1 MSEREQNKPSGPLGR
16 VLRCDEWE
24 NLIADALDG
33 TLSAA
38 DAAAFARHHGE
49 CALCA
54 QMLKETQQGKAW
66 IEYLAVEPE
75 LPVDLLEKIL
85 DRTSGRPVPGEE
97 TGVVAG
103 APLPV
108 RPVPARPAWH
118 RVLPLVR
125 QVARQAF
132 EPRLM
137 MTAAMAFFS
146 IALTLNLTG
155 IKLTEVRPAD
165 LRPSRVRATLTRQYY
180 STNEQVMKYYENLRL
195 VYEMEARVRE
205 LRRSTEAEPSPR
217 PSPNQT
223 PTQTPKQQPRDGTG
237 SPSSTAPSGGQ
248 TLPVPQGRRTPLQ
261 DDATLSAMMVH
272 AQPQRF
278 SARPAD
284 AQAHPDFRYA
294 ALDTAACA
302 AFSKESRMKCFEAR
316 SCTGNPGQ
324 QVPASFDR
332 SGKKEKVKR
341 EVFRAL
347 RSTTE
352 DQAERSLV

>member
-1 MSEREQNKPSGPLGR
+1 MSEREGNKPSGQPGR

-24 NLIADALDG
+24 SLIADALDG

-49 CALCA
+49 CTLCA

-66 IEYLAVEPE
+66 MEYLAVEPE
-75 LPVDLLEKIL
+75 VPAELLQKIL
-85 DRTSGRPVPGEE
+85 NRTSNRPGSGDAL
-97 TGVVAG
+97 GVAQGV
-103 APLPV
+103 PLPV
-108 RPVPARPAWH
+108 RTVPARSAWH
-118 RVLPLVR
+118 RVVLPV
-125 QVARQAF
+125 VRQAF

-155 IKLTEVRPAD
+155 IKLTEIRAAD

-205 LRRSTEAEPSPR
+205 LRRSTEAEPSSR
-217 PSPNQT
+217 PSPSE
-223 PTQTPKQQPRDGTG
+223 TPKPAPRDGTG
-237 SPSSTAPSGGQ
+237 SPKSTAPDGGG
-248 TLPVPQGRRTPLQ
+248 TLSVPQGRRAPLK
-261 DDATLSAMMVH
+261 DDAAVPTMMVDSR
-272 AQPQRF
+272 PQ
-278 SARPAD
+278 SLPAR
-284 AQAHPDFRYA
+284 QANPDFPYA
-294 ALDTAACA
+294 ERKTTACA
-302 AFSKESRMKCFEAR
+302 AFFKESRMKGFAVT
-316 SCTGNPGQ
+316 SSTGNPGE
-324 QVPASFDR
+324 QVPASFDPG
-332 SGKKEKVKR
+332 GKKLKVKK

-352 DQAERSLV
+352 DQAERSVA

>member
-1 MSEREQNKPSGPLGR
+1 MSEREQNQPSGQPVR

-33 TLSAA
+33 TLPAA
-38 DAAAFARHHGE
+38 EAAAFARHQGE

-66 IEYLAVEPE
+66 MEYLAVEPE
-75 LPVDLLEKIL
+75 VPADLLNKIL
-85 DRTSGRPVPGEE
+85 ARTSDRLATGEASGVLPG
-97 TGVVAG
+97 AS
-103 APLPV
+103 LPV
-108 RPVPARPAWH
+108 RVVPPRSPWH
-118 RVLPLVR
+118 RVLPVVR

-155 IKLTEVRPAD
+155 IKLSEVRAAD
-165 LRPSRVRATLTRQYY
+165 LSPSRVRATLTRQYY

-205 LRRSTEAEPSPR
+205 LRRSTEAPPAPR
-217 PSPNQT
+217 PTSNE
-223 PTQTPKQQPRDGTG
+223 TPKQNPRDGSG
-237 SPSSTAPSGGQ
+237 SPRSTAPSGGQ

-261 DDATLSAMMVH
+261 SNTTLPAMMVH
-272 AQPQRF
+272 AQPQPF
-278 SARPAD
+278 SASQTD
-284 AQAHPDFRYA
+284 AQQLP
-294 ALDTAACA
+294 T
-302 AFSKESRMKCFEAR
+302 
-316 SCTGNPGQ
+316 
-324 QVPASFDR
+324 SFDR
-332 SGKKEKVKR
+332 SGKREKVKR

>member
-1 MSEREQNKPSGPLGR
+1 MSEREQNTPSGRPGR

-33 TLSAA
+33 TLPAA
-38 DAAAFARHHGE
+38 DAAAFARHHAE

-66 IEYLAVEPE
+66 IEYLTEEPE
-75 LPVDLLEKIL
+75 VPADLLKKIL
-85 DRTSGRPVPGEE
+85 ARTSGSMSGEEAGVVPG
-97 TGVVAG
+97 V
-103 APLPV
+103 PLPV
-108 RPVPARPAWH
+108 RAVPPRPAWH
-118 RVLPLVR
+118 RVLPVVR

-155 IKLTEVRPAD
+155 IKLTEMRAAD
-165 LRPSRVRATLTRQYY
+165 LRPSRLRATLTRQYY

-205 LRRSTEAEPSPR
+205 LRRSTEAEPAPR
-217 PSPNQT
+217 PTSN
-223 PTQTPKQQPRDGTG
+223 QTPKQQAPRDG
-237 SPSSTAPSGGQ
+237 SPSSNAPSGGQ
-248 TLPVPQGRRTPLQ
+248 ALPVPQGRRTPLQ
-261 DDATLSAMMVH
+261 SDAALPAMMVDSR
-272 AQPQRF
+272 PQHF
-278 SARPAD
+278 AARPAE
-284 AQAHPDFRYA
+284 AQP
-294 ALDTAACA
+294 
-302 AFSKESRMKCFEAR
+302 
-316 SCTGNPGQ
+316 
-324 QVPASFDR
+324 VPASFER

>member
-1 MSEREQNKPSGPLGR
+1 MSEREQNKPSGQPGR

-33 TLSAA
+33 TLSPA
-38 DAAAFARHHGE
+38 DAAAFARHQGE

-54 QMLKETQQGKAW
+54 QMFKETQQGKAW
-66 IEYLAVEPE
+66 MDYLAPAPE
-75 LPVDLLEKIL
+75 VPADLLQKIL
-85 DRTSGRPVPGEE
+85 TRTSGRSESGEE
-97 TGVVAG
+97 AGVAPGV
-103 APLPV
+103 PLPV
-108 RPVPARPAWH
+108 RAVPARSAWH
-118 RVLPLVR
+118 RVLPVAR

-155 IKLTEVRPAD
+155 IKLTEVRAAD

-205 LRRSTEAEPSPR
+205 LRRSTEAEPAPR
-217 PSPNQT
+217 PTSN
-223 PTQTPKQQPRDGTG
+223 QTPKQAPRDG

-248 TLPVPQGRRTPLQ
+248 TLPVPQGKRTPLKN
-261 DDATLSAMMVH
+261 DTALSAMMVH
-272 AQPQRF
+272 EVQPQR
-278 SARPAD
+278 SPAPHVE
-284 AQAHPDFRYA
+284 AHPDFRYA
-294 ALDTAACA
+294 ALDRAVHAVPA
-302 AFSKESRMKCFEAR
+302 SRDRMKCFEAR

-324 QVPASFDR
+324 QVPARFDR

>member
-1 MSEREQNKPSGPLGR
+1 MSEREQNKPSGQPGR

-33 TLSAA
+33 TLSPA
-38 DAAAFARHHGE
+38 DAAAFARHQGE
-49 CALCA
+49 CALCT
-54 QMLKETQQGKAW
+54 QMFKETQQGKAW
-66 IEYLAVEPE
+66 MEYLAVEPE
-75 LPVDLLEKIL
+75 IPADLLQKVL
-85 DRTSGRPVPGEE
+85 ARTSGRTVSGDEAVVVPG
-97 TGVVAG
+97 V
-103 APLPV
+103 PLPV
-108 RPVPARPAWH
+108 HVMPPRSAWH
-118 RVLPLVR
+118 RVLPVAR
-125 QVARQAF
+125 HVARQAF

-155 IKLTEVRPAD
+155 IKLTEVRAAD

-205 LRRSTEAEPSPR
+205 LRRSTEAEPAPR
-217 PSPNQT
+217 PTSNE
-223 PTQTPKQQPRDGTG
+223 TPKQAPRDGTG

-248 TLPVPQGRRTPLQ
+248 TLPIPQGRRTPLKS
-261 DDATLSAMMVH
+261 DAALPTMLVH
-272 AQPQRF
+272 EAQPPRF
-278 SARPAD
+278 PAPQAD
-284 AQAHPDFRYA
+284 AHPDFRYA

-302 AFSKESRMKCFEAR
+302 AFSKESRRKCCEAR
-316 SCTGNPGQ
+316 SCTANPGQ
-324 QVPASFDR
+324 QVPAGFDR
-332 SGKKEKVKR
+332 SGKKEKVKK

>member
-1 MSEREQNKPSGPLGR
+1 MSEREQNKPSGQLGR

-38 DAAAFARHHGE
+38 DAAAFARHQGE

-66 IEYLAVEPE
+66 IEYLAEEPE
-75 LPVDLLEKIL
+75 VPVDLLQKIL
-85 DRTSGRPVPGEE
+85 ARTSGRSVSGEE
-97 TGVVAG
+97 AAVVPG

-108 RPVPARPAWH
+108 RAVPPHSAWH

-125 QVARQAF
+125 QLARQAF

-155 IKLTEVRPAD
+155 IKLTEVRAGD
-165 LRPSRVRATLTRQYY
+165 LRPSRLRATVTRQFY

-223 PTQTPKQQPRDGTG
+223 PKQTPRDGTG

-248 TLPVPQGRRTPLQ
+248 TLPVPQGRRKPLEN
-261 DDATLSAMMVH
+261 DTAPPAMMVH

-278 SARPAD
+278 SARPA
-284 AQAHPDFRYA
+284 
-294 ALDTAACA
+294 
-302 AFSKESRMKCFEAR
+302 
-316 SCTGNPGQ
+316 GVQ
-324 QVPASFDR
+324 QVPASFDH
-332 SGKKEKVKR
+332 SGKREKVKR

>member
-1 MSEREQNKPSGPLGR
+1 MSEREQNKPSGQPGR

-75 LPVDLLEKIL
+75 VPVDLLQKIL
-85 DRTSGRPVPGEE
+85 ARTSGRSVPGEA
-97 TGVVAG
+97 TGVVPG

-108 RPVPARPAWH
+108 HAVPARSAWH
-118 RVLPLVR
+118 RVLPVVR
-125 QVARQAF
+125 QAARQAF

-137 MTAAMAFFS
+137 MTTAMAFFS

-155 IKLTEVRPAD
+155 IKLTEVRAAD

-223 PTQTPKQQPRDGTG
+223 PKQTPRDGTG

-248 TLPVPQGRRTPLQ
+248 TLPVPQGRRTPLPN
-261 DDATLSAMMVH
+261 DPALPATMVH
-272 AQPQRF
+272 ALRF
-278 SARPAD
+278 AARPAG
-284 AQAHPDFRYA
+284 AHPDFRYA

-302 AFSKESRMKCFEAR
+302 AFSKESRMKCFKAG

-332 SGKKEKVKR
+332 GGKREKVKR

>member
-1 MSEREQNKPSGPLGR
+1 MSEREQNKPSGRPGR

-33 TLSAA
+33 TLNAA
-38 DAAAFARHHGE
+38 DAAAFERHHGE

-54 QMLKETQQGKAW
+54 QMLKEAQQGKAW
-66 IEYLAVEPE
+66 MEYLAVEPE
-75 LPVDLLEKIL
+75 VPADLLKKIL
-85 DRTSGRPVPGEE
+85 ARTSGHSVAGEE
-97 TGVVAG
+97 PGV
-103 APLPV
+103 APGVPQPV
-108 RPVPARPAWH
+108 HAVPARSAWH
-118 RVLPLVR
+118 RVLPVVR

-155 IKLTEVRPAD
+155 IKLTEVRAAD
-165 LRPSRVRATLTRQYY
+165 LRPARLRATLTRQYY

-217 PSPNQT
+217 PAPRQL
-223 PTQTPKQQPRDGTG
+223 QDETPKPPPRDG

-248 TLPVPQGRRTPLQ
+248 TLPVPHGRRTPLQ
-261 DDATLSAMMVH
+261 ADAALPAMMVNFRR
-272 AQPQRF
+272 QRF
-278 SARPAD
+278 SAP
-284 AQAHPDFRYA
+284 
-294 ALDTAACA
+294 
-302 AFSKESRMKCFEAR
+302 
-316 SCTGNPGQ
+316 
-324 QVPASFDR
+324 SFDR
-332 SGKKEKVKR
+332 IGKREKVKR
-341 EVFRAL
+341 EVFRAM

-352 DQAERSLV
+352 DQAEGSLV

>member
-1 MSEREQNKPSGPLGR
+1 MSEREQNTPSGRPGR

-38 DAAAFARHHGE
+38 DAAAFDRHQAE

-66 IEYLAVEPE
+66 IEYLAEEPE
-75 LPVDLLEKIL
+75 LPADLLKKIL
-85 DRTSGRPVPGEE
+85 ARTSGTVSEAGVVPG
-97 TGVVAG
+97 V
-103 APLPV
+103 PLPL
-108 RPVPARPAWH
+108 RAVPPRPAWH
-118 RVLPLVR
+118 RVLPVVR

-155 IKLTEVRPAD
+155 IKLTEVRAAD
-165 LRPSRVRATLTRQYY
+165 LTPSRLRATLTRQYY

-205 LRRSTEAEPSPR
+205 LRRSTEAEPAPR
-217 PSPNQT
+217 PASQ
-223 PTQTPKQQPRDGTG
+223 QTPKQQTPRDG

-248 TLPVPQGRRTPLQ
+248 TLPVPQGRRTPLGS
-261 DDATLSAMMVH
+261 DAALPAMMVDSR
-272 AQPQRF
+272 PQHF
-278 SARPAD
+278 AARPAD
-284 AQAHPDFRYA
+284 AQQ
-294 ALDTAACA
+294 L
-302 AFSKESRMKCFEAR
+302 
-316 SCTGNPGQ
+316 
-324 QVPASFDR
+324 PASFER
-332 SGKKEKVKR
+332 SRKKQKVKR

>member
-1 MSEREQNKPSGPLGR
+1 MSEREQNKPSGQPGR

-38 DAAAFARHHGE
+38 DAAAFARHQGE

-54 QMLKETQQGKAW
+54 QMFKETQQGKAW

-75 LPVDLLEKIL
+75 VPVDLLQKIL
-85 DRTSGRPVPGEE
+85 ARTSGRSVSGEEAGVVPGVP
-97 TGVVAG
+97 TAGTRRACPLGVASR
-103 APLPV
+103 A
-108 RPVPARPAWH
+108 A
-118 RVLPLVR
+118 PLVR

-155 IKLTEVRPAD
+155 IKLTEVRAAD
-165 LRPSRVRATLTRQYY
+165 LRPSRLRATLTRQYY

-217 PSPNQT
+217 PSPDRH
-223 PTQTPKQQPRDGTG
+223 PSRPRA
-237 SPSSTAPSGGQ
+237 TAPAAPVR
-248 TLPVPQGRRTPLQ
+248 LPPAEDR
-261 DDATLSAMMVH
+261 LSLYLKAGARPSKGDTAPPTMMVH
-272 AQPQRF
+272 ARPQRF
-278 SARPAD
+278 SARPAG
-284 AQAHPDFRYA
+284 
-294 ALDTAACA
+294 
-302 AFSKESRMKCFEAR
+302 AR
-316 SCTGNPGQ
+316 PPGF
-324 QVPASFDR
+324 P
-332 SGKKEKVKR
+332 
-341 EVFRAL
+341 L
-347 RSTTE
+347 RSTGYGRVCGP
-352 DQAERSLV
+352 ACPG